1 MHTTPPGA
9 RRGLHRAAKRGRA
22 PLPILLALLLG
33 LGAAACAGPR
43 RHPRAAAEGGTAPRD
58 EAGAR
63 RLVRDLARRH
73 EEEPPELGPEATLD
87 DYVRYAELRDPGLR
101 AAFEAWRAALERVPQ
116 ARSLPDPRLTWRYYV
131 EEVETRVG
139 PQRQSLG
146 IAQAFPWFGELAL
159 RGDRAFEAAEVLRWR
174 LEARRQ
180 ALRAEVREAWYELY
194 HLGQAIEIVRRNRDL
209 VQYLEGVARS
219 RYTVGAASHPDVIR
233 AQVELGK
240 VEDRLATLIDRKPA
254 LVARLNAAL
263 GRPAATPIPF
273 PGSIETRPVALDD
286 AEVLARIEE
295 TNPDLAAARHAIRAA
310 RVGVDLAEKDF
321 FPEFSLGLTW
331 VDTGDAIAPTP
342 ESGKDPLALTLG
354 LSLPVWRER
363 LHAAEREAEA
373 ALRGATRGYEDQVES
388 LSARAASIL
397 FRLRD
402 AERKIGLFGDTLIP
416 KATESL
422 RASETAFRAGKASF
436 LDLVDAERLLLE
448 FELDLA
454 RARADHEQA
463 RAELE
468 QLVGAELPDGSGQSM
483 KDERADGNDAED
495 QR

>member
-1 MHTTPPGA
+1 MPQ
-9 RRGLHRAAKRGRA
+9 
-22 PLPILLALLLG
+22 
-33 LGAAACAGPR
+33 
-43 RHPRAAAEGGTAPRD
+43 
-58 EAGAR
+58 
-63 RLVRDLARRH
+63 
-73 EEEPPELGPEATLD
+73 LGPEATLE
-87 DYVRYAELRDPGLR
+87 DYVRYAELRDSGLR
-101 AAFEAWRAALERVPQ
+101 EAFEAWRAALERIPQ
-116 ARSLPDPRLTWRYYV
+116 ARALPDPRLTWRYYV
-131 EEVETRVG
+131 EQVETRVG

-159 RGDRAFEAAEVLRWR
+159 RGERAFEAAEVLRYR
-174 LEARRQ
+174 LEDRRQ
-180 ALRAEVREAWYELY
+180 ALRAEVRDAWYELY

-209 VQYLEGVARS
+209 LQYLEGVARS
-219 RYTVGAASHPDVIR
+219 RYTVGTASHPDVIR

-240 VEDRLATLIDRKPA
+240 LADHLASLEDRKPA

-263 GRPAATPIPF
+263 GRAAAAPIPYPAA
-273 PGSIETRPVALDD
+273 IEIRPLVLDD
-286 AEVLARIEE
+286 AQVLERLENS
-295 TNPDLAAARHAIRAA
+295 NPELAAARHAIRAA
-310 RVGVDLAEKDF
+310 DVGLELAGKDF
-321 FPEFSLGLTW
+321 YPEFSLGLTW

-373 ALRGATRGYEDQVES
+373 TLRGARLRYEDRLES
-388 LSARAASIL
+388 LSARAASVL

-402 AERKIGLFGDTLIP
+402 AVRKIELFENTLIP

-422 RASETAFRAGKASF
+422 RASETAFRAGEATF

-463 RAELE
+463 RAALERWVGVELFSE
-468 QLVGAELPDGSGQSM
+468 GEGRRTNAKTE
-483 KDERADGNDAED
+483 NAED
-495 QR
+495 KR